1 MVEIADVRAA
11 ADEVNRSKVKD
22 FSIIIDEKVLYVFII
37 DKKTQMI

>member
-11 ADEVNRSKVKD
+11 ADEVNRSKVKY
-22 FSIIIDEKVLYVFII
+22 FLIIIDEKVLYVFII